1 MSPAELARLY
11 DAHAASLYAH
21 LHTLLSDDA
30 DVLDVLQEVFRKLA
44 EKADLLEDVRD
55 ERAYLLRLAHF
66 AGIDHVRRRAS
77 RQRAYDR
84 FEVEAECHSAT
95 GLFEA
100 TTDSDEAEFR
110 EQLAAALEEL
120 PPEQRSVVQLK
131 LWERLTFEEI
141 AAVLELSPN
150 TVASRYRYAID
161 KLRARLRPLYDE
173 IR

>member
-30 DVLDVLQEVFRKLA
+30 DVLNVLQEVFRKLV
-44 EKADLLEDVRD
+44 ETADLLEGVRD
-55 ERAYLLRLAHF
+55 ERAYLLRLAHYS
-66 AGIDHVRRRAS
+66 GIDHVRRRAS

-84 FEVEAECHSAT
+84 FEVEAEINPGT
-95 GLFEA
+95 GMFQS
-100 TTDSDEAEFR
+100 TTDPDEAEFR
-110 EQLAAALEEL
+110 EQLTAALEEL

-131 LWERLTFEEI
+131 LWEHLTFEQI